1 MLTAWLNE
9 TMYRF
14 VSMMSEVDPQRYLKS
29 QPLIVTSTSSTVTLP
44 TNFWKA
50 YALAIPITNG
60 SDGYF
65 AATQFEWSERC
76 IGLPS
81 SDPAANRK
89 YLRWTI
95 RGGGDDFG
103 AHTYDG
109 YYRLQF
115 DRTPGYDGVCV
126 LDYFPVV
133 DDLVNDEDVFDV
145 INGVGLDWIIADVC
159 IKCAQREESDPTVF
173 ATQLAAAEKLLTSG
187 IGRLTTEPKETPA
200 LLSNS
205 LGAMMRAVRSRGPWK
220 REDFTD
226 IDLIE
231 WVNSSACALAD
242 LIIVVDPSFFHSTA
256 YTPVQMGVRQYGLP
270 EDFYKIAQISVSDG
284 DGYNVIET
292 YQWEEHLDTTGRDGM
307 DVTQLRWHIRGTD
320 LFLQPEPGVDGVLR
334 LDYIA
339 LPTAIS
345 DPSATFPYLENG
357 WQEFIILDA
366 CTKAATAAGV
376 DAAPWVAQKAET
388 AVDGVLRF
396 DYIALPT
403 AISDPSAT
411 FPYLENGWQ
420 EFIILDACTKAATAA
435 GVDAAPWVAQKAE
448 TAARIKAE
456 VNRNLSEQKTTSVST
471 TTLAILRSIRTRG
484 SWSRDAFSDG
494 QMTEWINAS
503 QAALADI
510 IFQYDQSQ
518 FMARADVNVVADTSE
533 YALPADFYR
542 LIGVAVEDASVP
554 DGYSVMERFEWDER
568 YDYAISRSVESARYH
583 ICGSTLMIRPNP
595 SWTKVV
601 RLEYMPLPSSL
612 LDADAVPA
620 FTRNGW
626 QEWIILDC
634 CVKAAVAAGTDPAAF
649 MAERAAQVQRIMI
662 SAPRDRA
669 KPKTVVDVNRN
680 RFSWRYHD
688 RRRW

>member
-50 YALAIPITNG
+50 YALAIPLTDG

-115 DRTPGYDGVCV
+115 DRTPGYDGICV

-242 LIIVVDPSFFHSTA
+242 LIMVVDPSFFHSTA

-320 LFLQPEPGVDGVLR
+320 LFLQPEPG
-334 LDYIA
+334 
-339 LPTAIS
+339 
-345 DPSATFPYLENG
+345 
-357 WQEFIILDA
+357 
-366 CTKAATAAGV
+366 
-376 DAAPWVAQKAET
+376 
-388 AVDGVLRF
+388 VDGVLRF

-503 QAALADI
+503 QSALADM

-568 YDYAISRSVESARYH
+568 YDYAISRSIESARYH

-634 CVKAAVAAGTDPAAF
+634 CVKAAMAAGTDPAAF